1 MKLEINHNVF
11 IDLVLAEIRNNAE
24 NGDMTAIQELIEGI
38 STNKLLGFLPEE
50 FTKRIEVKAKPK
62 TKNELN
68 EIVPESECLKVTHSQ
83 VYPLTEPVGKTR
95 ALARV
100 VLNDQLQ
107 LTGLRIVDGAS
118 GLFVSYPNDPSYK
131 GDDYRSLFY
140 PVTKALREHIEEEV
154 LKSYQIAMGDVK
166 ATKPTKKKK

>member
-1 MKLEINHNVF
+1 MKAEINHNVF

-38 STNKLLGFLPEE
+38 DTKKLMGFLPEE
-50 FTKRIEVKAKPK
+50 FTKRIEVKAKPVKK
-62 TKNELN
+62 TEFNDAD
-68 EIVPESECLKVTHSQ
+68 VECLKVTHVQ
-83 VYPLTEPVGKTR
+83 VFVLTEPVGKTR

-100 VLNDQLQ
+100 MLNDQLQ
-107 LTGLRIVDGAS
+107 LTGLRIVDGAN

-131 GDDYRSLFY
+131 GDDYRTIFY

-154 LKSYQIAMGDVK
+154 LKSYQIDMGDVK